1 MNGFAIA
8 GLFFVAIPAAIV
20 GVFTLIK
27 GKKTVHFLW
36 TAFLFSVTLWGIG
49 MYKIGMSAEIG
60 SSLFWWRVAEV
71 GVILIPLFLV
81 HFVISFLNL
90 KRKLI
95 LSALYIIS
103 AGLIYCNVFTNYF
116 IDKLYF
122 AFNKFYYILAT
133 PLYTFFICLFVF
145 SVIYILFEL
154 FRAYK
159 NRTGIIKSQIKYLII
174 AFSVGFSGG
183 ITSYFPVYRAEIY
196 PVWNGTIFISVLMVA
211 YAILRYRLMD
221 LRVVFRKIFI
231 YIGMAGITY
240 GLFYLVAWGYMKLF
254 GGIFNTNSYIAGAI
268 IAPLFVAFLFW
279 SNKLFIDIANKYF
292 FFGLYNYQTTINKL
306 IKELNYHIDIE
317 KIIDSIVNTI
327 KETIHLNRA
336 GVLLIKKENQVL
348 RYKIAKVIGFNE
360 NNGISLVQDNFLTRY
375 LEKTKRPLVAEEMVI
390 LSKDSDKPSDR
401 KSFATLN
408 QNMKKI
414 EASLCLPLI
423 SRNKLIGI
431 IVLGSKIS
439 GDAYSEEDLNILDIL
454 AKQAAIAIENALL
467 YQQVQNFNKTLK
479 QKVDEQTKEI
489 KKSYEV
495 EKKAH
500 EELKKLDRAKDQFIL
515 ASQHHLRT
523 PVSGMK
529 GYLDLMLG
537 GSFGKVSQ
545 KMKGALER
553 FQSATNILS
562 RLVDEFLDIS
572 QFQLG
577 RKVVTLKPDVE
588 LKPLLD
594 QIIEEVSM
602 EVERKQLSIK
612 VEKSKPLPK
621 ISADPEKLKTAIF
634 NIIDNAV
641 KYTTKGGVTIIPS
654 VIDNSIQ
661 IEVKDTGKGIPA
673 EDLKLIFKKLFER
686 GDKADKFYATGRGI
700 GLFMSTLIIEAHNGK
715 IWAESQGQD
724 KGSSFFIQIPI
735 INEVIK

>member
-1 MNGFAIA
+1 
-8 GLFFVAIPAAIV
+8 
-20 GVFTLIK
+20 
-27 GKKTVHFLW
+27 
-36 TAFLFSVTLWGIG
+36 
-49 MYKIGMSAEIG
+49 
-60 SSLFWWRVAEV
+60 
-71 GVILIPLFLV
+71 
-81 HFVISFLNL
+81 
-90 KRKLI
+90 
-95 LSALYIIS
+95 
-103 AGLIYCNVFTNYF
+103 
-116 IDKLYF
+116 
-122 AFNKFYYILAT
+122 
-133 PLYTFFICLFVF
+133 
-145 SVIYILFEL
+145 
-154 FRAYK
+154 
-159 NRTGIIKSQIKYLII
+159 
-174 AFSVGFSGG
+174 
-183 ITSYFPVYRAEIY
+183 
-196 PVWNGTIFISVLMVA
+196 
-211 YAILRYRLMD
+211 MD

-240 GLFYLVAWGYMKLF
+240 GLFYLVTWGYMKLF

-336 GVLLIKKENQVL
+336 GVLLIKKENQIL

-423 SRNKLIGI
+423 SRNRLIGI

-602 EVERKQLSIK
+602 EVERKQLTVK
-612 VEKSKPLPK
+612 LEKPKSLPK

-686 GDKADKFYATGRGI
+686 GEKADKFYATGRGI

-735 INEVIK
+735 INEVTN